1 MLGFHIYVGLME
13 GNPCFFR
20 INACFTTFCDPITSG
35 CQGFQEWIALYST
48 SNKLVQAQTRASPN
62 EDEIGYQYTHKRRVL
77 FWIGKHP
84 ASRITFQKSKKPKI
98 RLISQELS
106 VFVPD
111 QSTFSYLVAFLPPCF
126 FGRGETAWD
135 IERVSTQSFS
145 SPFCSAASLAKPKSH
160 LQAEA
165 DWWKASWLFHHQ
177 SMHLMIN
184 GVPQFSGIKI

>member
-1 MLGFHIYVGLME
+1 MLGFHIYVGFME

-111 QSTFSYLVAFLPPCF
+111 QSTFSYLVAFLPPASS
-126 FGRGETAWD
+126 GVGKPRGTSREYQP
-135 IERVSTQSFS
+135 RVSAALFAAQHPWLNPSLTCRRKQIGGRLPGFS
-145 SPFCSAASLAKPKSH
+145 TISPC
-160 LQAEA
+160 
-165 DWWKASWLFHHQ
+165 
-177 SMHLMIN
+177 I
-184 GVPQFSGIKI
+184 

>member
-1 MLGFHIYVGLME
+1 MVNPFLWFFHCLAEILE
-13 GNPCFFR
+13 LLLAINPY
-20 INACFTTFCDPITSG
+20 PPH
-35 CQGFQEWIALYST
+35 E
-48 SNKLVQAQTRASPN
+48 
-62 EDEIGYQYTHKRRVL
+62 KRRDPPW
-77 FWIGKHP
+77 FW
-84 ASRITFQKSKKPKI
+84 SRGPEDDVSSGFLRQVGFWSLTKTTFQKSKKPKI

-145 SPFCSAASLAKPKSH
+145 SPFCSAAALAKPKSH

-184 GVPQFSGIKI
+184 GVPQFSGIKIWCSWKKNTCNHFSVPSSD